1 MLLPQFLVLEI
12 CKSNTKNMCP
22 ASQPHC
28 ADKVHVTGLRT
39 TLAVTDGARF
49 SELRQ
54 DRFTH
59 SLHLQS
65 TPESGNEQ
73 LGPIGQH

>member
-1 MLLPQFLVLEI
+1 MLLPQFVVLEI
-12 CKSNTKNMCP
+12 CKSNTKNMRLTIL
-22 ASQPHC
+22 PHC
-28 ADKVHVTGLRT
+28 ADKVHVKGLRT
-39 TLAVTDGARF
+39 TLAVTEGARF

-65 TPESGNEQ
+65 TPDSGNEQ
-73 LGPIGQH
+73 LGPIVWH